1 MAAFDFVIIHFR
13 GSVCYLRDVLVVCFS
28 FVACVLPVLFAY
40 VHVARK
46 NMYSRQKIIDV
57 FDSKNDLRSL
67 DLVIS
72 PYYVSKYGQTI
83 GHLVSMNFFV

>member
-1 MAAFDFVIIHFR
+1 M
-13 GSVCYLRDVLVVCFS
+13 
-28 FVACVLPVLFAY
+28 
-40 VHVARK
+40 HVASK

-72 PYYVSKYGQTI
+72 PYYVSKYGQII